1 MKVRR
6 LILVLA
12 LVLIVCGVGAKQ
24 GLAYMQ
30 ETYGGACTQL
40 SGVPGLLQQMN
51 LVATGNCAVNSNNKC
66 KNPSFA
72 CTIPAT
78 SGPGTSGICTNGP
91 KLDCA
96 CKPNKRPAAPAQPR
110 RMPKNR

>member
-30 ETYGGACTQL
+30 ETYGAPCAKLDGL
-40 SGVPGLLQQMN
+40 PGLLQDMN
-51 LVATGNCAVNSNNKC
+51 LLAVGDCVVNGNGSCAAELGPCSTKSPSGSKGSKIGKC
-66 KNPSFA
+66 
-72 CTIPAT
+72 TTVT
-78 SGPGTSGICTNGP
+78 SGG
-91 KLDCA
+91 K
-96 CKPNKRPAAPAQPR
+96 KPSYSCSCVPN
-110 RMPKNR
+110 